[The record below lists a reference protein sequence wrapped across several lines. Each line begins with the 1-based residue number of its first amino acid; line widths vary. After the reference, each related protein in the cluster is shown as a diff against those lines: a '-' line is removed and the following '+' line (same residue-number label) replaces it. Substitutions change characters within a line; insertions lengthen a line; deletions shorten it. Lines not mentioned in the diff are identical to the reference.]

1 MFNTK
6 NINNMSAYVKIKRA
20 PLTDLNNAEY
30 LTFMNHVLDL
40 AVNGAGAE
48 GGEETDSPSV
58 I

>member
-1 MFNTK
+1 MSK
-6 NINNMSAYVKIKRA
+6 YIQIQVINLPR
-20 PLTDLNNAEY
+20 LNNAEY

-48 GGEETDSPSV
+48 EGETDSPSE